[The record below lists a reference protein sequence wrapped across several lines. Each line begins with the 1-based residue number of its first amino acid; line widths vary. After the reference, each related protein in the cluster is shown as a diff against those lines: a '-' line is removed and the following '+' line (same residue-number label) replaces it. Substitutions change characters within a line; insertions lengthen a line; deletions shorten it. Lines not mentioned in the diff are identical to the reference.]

1 MTVLPEVSTQFE
13 TIFQSLVY
21 TRTYARWIQK
31 QQRREYW
38 PEGVARYIGFLR
50 EEIVLKKGLPVKSLS
65 YVLELLAEAEQEML
79 ALGVVG
85 SMRALWTAGKALK
98 IENACAYNCF
108 SPDTPFVTSEGVRR
122 FSEFSDGDKVMA
134 LSNGSFK
141 EATVKKFGQEST
153 LQLVVG
159 KGKSLQTF
167 HPTAGHRWIT
177 QEKCGTGVVNV
188 VKTTDELKVGD
199 VLKRSPKRGKEIIPC
214 PIGIMHGIV
223 FGDGSLQGSR
233 SHIVLCDSKHDLLP
247 YFTTGATSGVKGR
260 TRISGL
266 PLAWKELP
274 NSFQDP
280 SYLLGFLIGWFSVD
294 GTIGVKGNNIAIT
307 NGNKENL
314 EWFRDAASVLGI
326 FCKNITGGDRPNPF
340 DESRTAPLFK
350 IEVHGDSLPS
360 NFFIRDYAKYRFA
373 QRKVKLE
380 WKVKSV
386 TPMNN
391 VSDVWCLQVPETE
404 SFALGCGIETKNCAY
419 TTIEHY
425 KDFAEILY
433 LLMCGCGVSYSAER
447 QFICKLRPI
456 PMLEKSDKV
465 VVFRDSK
472 KGWAKGYYEFIS
484 HLLKGS
490 IPKYDLSKIRKKGM
504 ILKTFGGRSSGP
516 EPLRDLLIFTTRL
529 FDRTQGGKL
538 TSEDV
543 SDLVCKIADIVVVGG
558 ARRSATL
565 ALTNPSDRRMAE
577 YKKGDYFK
585 DHKYRSMVNVS
596 SCYTDAKK
604 PGVLPFLEDFTHLIE
619 SKSGERG
626 FVNRVALNKSMETLG
641 RPHSEGVGVN
651 PCGEI
656 ILRPKGFCNLS
667 EIIVRD
673 GDTLDILK
681 RKAKLA
687 TVLGFLQSLLNDFN
701 FISSKWKQNC
711 IEDRILGLSLT
722 GLRDHAVL
730 GVTGDEAEGWLDAM
744 YYEAHTIESRLAKLF
759 GIEPAKAI
767 TCVKPSGCRPAEAL
781 VTTQEGIFTLE
792 ELLCKFNN
800 PSSNWADV
808 EGITAVDAGAI
819 TKTYINGK
827 ARTNVIKLEFGMELE
842 STPNHQWWVEGKGF
856 IRTDSIQE
864 GDVIRV
870 KVGGYCTLEDAKLI
884 GLNPKAI
891 NCREDA
897 SDVRQPSTMSPD
909 LAWLLGYLWGDGA
922 MSPGRYRIRF
932 TDEVTEN
939 LEKVKSILKKVF
951 GIEAKYCPASEGRKC
966 FSLDVAN
973 KILWHWLIKNDVWKY
988 YAEGIDVIPR
998 VVRCSSTESIISFI
1012 AGMIDA
1018 DGWSKGGKLVF
1029 TTHEK
1034 MFGNHFQQVALAV
1047 GLAFGRS
1054 HNTKGDSFAKTK
1066 SMYLMHLLQYS
1077 TKEALELLKKHCIKA
1092 NQPLIAEN
1100 ERKNNYRVLG
1110 KVKGCEPGRVVSTF
1124 DVETESHW
1132 FYAGAFE
1139 SHNTVSQL
1147 MNSASGLHVRYA
1159 KQYIRRMRIAA
1170 NDPLAKLLIAQGMDF
1185 SPENG
1190 ETYEN
1195 ARTYVFSFPIEAPHS
1210 SVVKADVTA
1219 VQQLDYWKML
1229 KTSWCDHNP
1238 SCTVYVRD
1246 NEWVEVASWVY
1257 ANFDILGGISFLPD
1271 DNSYDQAP
1279 YEEITHEEYISA
1291 LEGFPIIDLTKLS
1304 DYEKE
1309 DYTTGAQEAACSGG
1323 NCELN

>member
-1 MTVLPEVSTQFE
+1 MTLLPEVSTQFE

-50 EEIVLKKGLPVKSLS
+50 EEIVLKRGLPEEALN
-65 YVLELLAEAEQEML
+65 YVLGLLKEAEEEML

-98 IENACAYNCF
+98 IENACAY
-108 SPDTPFVTSEGVRR
+108 
-122 FSEFSDGDKVMA
+122 
-134 LSNGSFK
+134 
-141 EATVKKFGQEST
+141 
-153 LQLVVG
+153 
-159 KGKSLQTF
+159 
-167 HPTAGHRWIT
+167 
-177 QEKCGTGVVNV
+177 
-188 VKTTDELKVGD
+188 
-199 VLKRSPKRGKEIIPC
+199 
-214 PIGIMHGIV
+214 
-223 FGDGSLQGSR
+223 
-233 SHIVLCDSKHDLLP
+233 
-247 YFTTGATSGVKGR
+247 
-260 TRISGL
+260 
-266 PLAWKELP
+266 
-274 NSFQDP
+274 
-280 SYLLGFLIGWFSVD
+280 
-294 GTIGVKGNNIAIT
+294 
-307 NGNKENL
+307 
-314 EWFRDAASVLGI
+314 
-326 FCKNITGGDRPNPF
+326 
-340 DESRTAPLFK
+340 
-350 IEVHGDSLPS
+350 
-360 NFFIRDYAKYRFA
+360 
-373 QRKVKLE
+373 
-380 WKVKSV
+380 
-386 TPMNN
+386 
-391 VSDVWCLQVPETE
+391 
-404 SFALGCGIETKNCAY
+404 NCAY

-456 PMLEKSDKV
+456 PMLKKSDKV
-465 VVFRDSK
+465 VIFRDSK

-484 HLLKGS
+484 HLIKGN

-529 FDRTQGGKL
+529 FDRSQGGKL

-673 GDTLDILK
+673 GDTLDILR

-730 GVTGDEAEGWLDAM
+730 GVTGYKAEGWLKEM
-744 YYEAHTIESRLAKLF
+744 YKEAHAQEYTLAKLF
-759 GIEPAKAI
+759 GVEPAKAI
-767 TCVKPSGCRPAEAL
+767 TCVKPSG
-781 VTTQEGIFTLE
+781 
-792 ELLCKFNN
+792 
-800 PSSNWADV
+800 
-808 EGITAVDAGAI
+808 
-819 TKTYINGK
+819 
-827 ARTNVIKLEFGMELE
+827 
-842 STPNHQWWVEGKGF
+842 
-856 IRTDSIQE
+856 
-864 GDVIRV
+864 
-870 KVGGYCTLEDAKLI
+870 
-884 GLNPKAI
+884 
-891 NCREDA
+891 
-897 SDVRQPSTMSPD
+897 
-909 LAWLLGYLWGDGA
+909 
-922 MSPGRYRIRF
+922 
-932 TDEVTEN
+932 
-939 LEKVKSILKKVF
+939 
-951 GIEAKYCPASEGRKC
+951 
-966 FSLDVAN
+966 
-973 KILWHWLIKNDVWKY
+973 
-988 YAEGIDVIPR
+988 
-998 VVRCSSTESIISFI
+998 
-1012 AGMIDA
+1012 
-1018 DGWSKGGKLVF
+1018 
-1029 TTHEK
+1029 
-1034 MFGNHFQQVALAV
+1034 
-1047 GLAFGRS
+1047 
-1054 HNTKGDSFAKTK
+1054 
-1066 SMYLMHLLQYS
+1066 
-1077 TKEALELLKKHCIKA
+1077 
-1092 NQPLIAEN
+1092 
-1100 ERKNNYRVLG
+1100 
-1110 KVKGCEPGRVVSTF
+1110 
-1124 DVETESHW
+1124 
-1132 FYAGAFE
+1132 
-1139 SHNTVSQL
+1139 TVSQL
-1147 MNSASGLHVRYA
+1147 VNSASGLHVRYA

-1170 NDPLAKLLIAQGMDF
+1170 NDPLSKLLIAQSMDF

-1195 ARTYVFSFPIEAPHS
+1195 ARTYVFSFPIDAPHS

-1246 NEWVEVASWVY
+1246 HEWVDVAAWVY

-1271 DNSYDQAP
+1271 DNNYDQAP
-1279 YEEITHEEYISA
+1279 YEEITHEEYILA
-1291 LEGFPIIDLTKLS
+1291 LAGFPIIDLTKLS
-1304 DYEKE
+1304 DFEKE